1 MPQNLMLINGNW
13 CPASSGRTF
22 PVYNPRDETIISHVP
37 AADTPDVETAVRA
50 ADAAFSEWSSM
61 NPFRRG
67 SLLRQASERI
77 LTKKEEIGR
86 LMALEQGKSLQEAT
100 GEVVKGADILRYYA
114 EEGERIYGR
123 IIANDDN
130 ATVSKVIYQPLGVAA
145 AISPWNY
152 PVELLA
158 WKVGAALAAG
168 CTIVCK
174 LPSETPLSP
183 LAFLECLQ
191 ETGLPPGTVNG
202 ITGSGS
208 VVGPVLVR
216 HPLVKKVAFTGS
228 TEVGKTVLG
237 YCTEN
242 LTKAS
247 MELGGSLPMLVFDD
261 CRLDAAVKG
270 AVRRSF
276 RNMGQICIAVNR
288 IYVQRGIYDQFV
300 SRMSEQTQKLVIG
313 EGILS
318 PADLGPMCTAKGRNT
333 VQTHIDDALSKG
345 AVLKCGGKIPGGFS
359 RGHWYE
365 PTVLANVSHDMLI
378 MQEET
383 FGPAAGIMP
392 FDTLAEAVGLANDTL
407 YGLAAMVYTQNLTTA
422 ETCARQIDAGNIA
435 INNPD
440 PGVINAPYGG
450 VKASGFG
457 KEHGPEGLYEYLHA
471 KHVRVRVLDEQT

>member
-1 MPQNLMLINGNW
+1 MTRNQMLINGKW
-13 CPASSGRTF
+13 CHASDGRSF
-22 PVYNPRDETIISHVP
+22 PVYNPRDEEIISHVP
-37 AADTPDVETAVRA
+37 AADVPDVEAAVKA
-50 ADAAFSEWSSM
+50 ADAAFPAWSAM

-67 SLLRQASERI
+67 TLLRQASERI
-77 LTKKEEIGR
+77 LAKKEAIGR

-100 GEVVKGADILRYYA
+100 GEVIKGADILRYYA
-114 EEGERIYGR
+114 EEGERVYGR

-130 ATVSKVIYQPLGVAA
+130 DTVSKVIYQPLGVAA

-152 PVELLA
+152 PIELLA
-158 WKVGAALAAG
+158 WKVGAALASG

-191 ETGLPPGTVNG
+191 DTGLPAGVVNG
-202 ITGSGS
+202 LTGSGS
-208 VVGPVLVR
+208 VVGPILVR
-216 HPLVKKVAFTGS
+216 HPLVRKVAFTGS
-228 TEVGKTVLG
+228 TEVGRTVLG
-237 YCTEN
+237 YCTDN

-261 CRLDAAVKG
+261 CQLEAAVKG

-288 IYVQRGIYDQFV
+288 IYVQRGVYDQFV
-300 SRMSEQTQKLVIG
+300 RQMSQQTQKLKIG
-313 EGILS
+313 EGIQS
-318 PADLGPMCTAKGRNT
+318 PADLGPMCTAKGRKT
-333 VQTHIDDALSKG
+333 VQDHIDDALDKG
-345 AVLKCGGKIPGGFS
+345 AVLKCGGKIPDGYSKGY
-359 RGHWYE
+359 WYE
-365 PTVLANVSHDMLI
+365 PTVLANVNHDMLI

-383 FGPAAGIMP
+383 FGPAIGIMP
-392 FDTLAEAVGLANDTL
+392 FDTIDEAVRLANDTP

-422 ETCARQIDAGNIA
+422 EKCARKIDAGNIA

-450 VKASGFG
+450 IKASGFG

-471 KHVRVRVLDEQT
+471 KHVRVRMLD